1 MKKVSYIISLKTSC
15 GIGDSG
21 MTLARFFSKNPRY
34 ETERLLL
41 RKLSPEDTEDMYE
54 YASLY
59 ETSKY
64 LLWEPHPSPAY
75 TADLIRFLQ
84 NEYRTERYSDFAIIL
99 KGSGKMIGTVGF
111 TSYDE
116 KNSVMEVGYVISPDY
131 WHRGIATEA
140 LKAILSISFNEFNVQ
155 RAEAKYMP
163 ENVYSRSVM
172 EKCGMT
178 YEGTAR
184 GRMLVKGVRRDIAYY
199 SILKDEYFKI
209 YGEKPYVNTAKP
221 RGILRFFDHGDKN

>member
-1 MKKVSYIISLKTSC
+1 
-15 GIGDSG
+15 
-21 MTLARFFSKNPRY
+21 MTLASFFLKNPSY
-34 ETERLLL
+34 ETNRLIL
-41 RKLSPEDTEDMYE
+41 RKLSPKDAEDMYA
-54 YASLY
+54 YASRR

-64 LLWEPHPSPAY
+64 LLWEPHPSPLY

-84 NEYRTERYSDFAIIL
+84 KEYQIGKYSDFAIIL
-99 KGSGKMIGTVGF
+99 KENGKMIGTVGF

-116 KNSVMEVGYVISPDY
+116 KHSVAELGYVISPDY

-140 LKAILSISFNEFNVQ
+140 LKAILSIAFHELKVQ

-184 GRMLVKGVRRDIAYY
+184 GRMLVKGVRRDIAYC
-199 SILKDEYFKI
+199 SILREEFFRI
-209 YGEKPYVNTAKP
+209 YGKKP
-221 RGILRFFDHGDKN
+221 RADICKAKSFLRLFDFGDKN

>member
-1 MKKVSYIISLKTSC
+1 MNLE
-15 GIGDSG
+15 
-21 MTLARFFSKNPRY
+21 RFFLANPKF
-34 ETERLLL
+34 ETKRLIL
-41 RKLSPEDTEDMYE
+41 RKLSPSDAEDMYA
-54 YASLY
+54 YACRP

-64 LLWEPHPSPAY
+64 LLWEPHPSPLY

-84 NEYRTERYSDFAIIL
+84 KEYQLGKYGDFAIIF
-99 KGSGKMIGTVGF
+99 KDNRKMIGTVGF

-116 KNSVMEVGYVISPDY
+116 KHSVAELGYVINPDY

-140 LKAILSISFNEFNVQ
+140 LKAILSIAFHELRVQ

-178 YEGTAR
+178 YEGMAR
-184 GRMLVKGVRRDIAYY
+184 SKMLVKGVRRDIACC
-199 SILKDEYFKI
+199 SILRAEYFEI
-209 YGEKPYVNTAKP
+209 YGEKPYTDICKT
-221 RGILRFFDHGDKN
+221 RGIRRFFDFGNKN